1 MLLNPLSVA
10 AILGALLVFY
20 LARCYSS
27 PLWRIPGPALSKIT
41 SIALRWH
48 EFGANRTL
56 YIHSLHLK
64 YGPVVR
70 IAPNEVSYTSYEAV
84 KEIYGSLGSGYDK
97 HRFYNLFK
105 VFGRRT
111 MFSTLVKGDHAKR
124 KRIIADRYANS
135 NVVKPIAL
143 SGIEKRAEEFVR
155 QCADAASRSV
165 NVYVSSNLQARRN
178 GGESCISNTDTVV
191 PDHQVKLHS
200 YACDCVTHHLFH
212 PYGTNSLQKQEDT
225 DMMEQVT
232 TDDSLRNRLIQ
243 HHYPVFYQYFS
254 KILDLFFDPRTTPL
268 AKDFVVNATSK
279 IDPAPFTLL
288 SRLQDKRESGSSVNQ
303 MDAIDIA
310 AECTD
315 HMVAGIDTTGD
326 SLCFLLWELSQPASL
341 EIQRK
346 LREEIRENPDAS
358 FDKLSYLDAVVQEG
372 LRCYPAIPMS
382 LPRVVPPGGKTVDG
396 YFVSEGTIV
405 SSQAYSV
412 HRNNDAVFPNPDT
425 FSPERWLSPTG
436 EAERKRHMFA
446 FAHGGRGCV
455 GKHLALAEMKILL
468 RGIYGR
474 YSTVPDPSITP
485 ESMRS
490 HDQIISARPYGQRCL
505 LRFVS
510 IANEEA
516 V

>member
-1 MLLNPLSVA
+1 
-10 AILGALLVFY
+10 
-20 LARCYSS
+20 
-27 PLWRIPGPALSKIT
+27 
-41 SIALRWH
+41 
-48 EFGANRTL
+48 
-56 YIHSLHLK
+56 
-64 YGPVVR
+64 
-70 IAPNEVSYTSYEAV
+70 
-84 KEIYGSLGSGYDK
+84 
-97 HRFYNLFK
+97 
-105 VFGRRT
+105 

-143 SGIEKRAEEFVR
+143 SGIEKRAEDFVR

-165 NVYVSSNLQARRN
+165 NVY
-178 GGESCISNTDTVV
+178 
-191 PDHQVKLHS
+191 VKLHS

-212 PYGTNSLQKQEDT
+212 PYGTNSLQKQGDT

-232 TDDSLRNRLIQ
+232 KDDSLRNRLIQ

-254 KILDLFFDPRTTPL
+254 KILDLSFDPRTTPL
-268 AKDFVVNATSK
+268 AKDFVVGATSK

-303 MDAIDIA
+303 MGATDIA

-326 SLCFLLWELSQPASL
+326 SLCFLMWELSQPASL
-341 EIQRK
+341 EIQRR
-346 LREEIRENPDAS
+346 LQQEIRENPDAS

-382 LPRVVPPGGKTVDG
+382 LPRVVPAGGKTVDG

-455 GKHLALAEMKILL
+455 GK
-468 RGIYGR
+468 
-474 YSTVPDPSITP
+474 
-485 ESMRS
+485 
-490 HDQIISARPYGQRCL
+490 Q
-505 LRFVS
+505 
-510 IANEEA
+510 
-516 V
+516 

>member
-1 MLLNPLSVA
+1 LP
-10 AILGALLVFY
+10 Y
-20 LARCYSS
+20 KRE
-27 PLWRIPGPALSKIT
+27 T
-41 SIALRWH
+41 
-48 EFGANRTL
+48 
-56 YIHSLHLK
+56 
-64 YGPVVR
+64 
-70 IAPNEVSYTSYEAV
+70 
-84 KEIYGSLGSGYDK
+84 
-97 HRFYNLFK
+97 YN
-105 VFGRRT
+105 
-111 MFSTLVKGDHAKR
+111 
-124 KRIIADRYANS
+124 
-135 NVVKPIAL
+135 
-143 SGIEKRAEEFVR
+143 
-155 QCADAASRSV
+155 
-165 NVYVSSNLQARRN
+165 VSSNLQARRN

-254 KILDLFFDPRTTPL
+254 KILDLFFDPRITPL
-268 AKDFVVNATSK
+268 AKDFVVGATSK
-279 IDPAPFTLL
+279 IDPAPFILL

-372 LRCYPAIPMS
+372 LRFYPAIPMS

-505 LRFVS
+505 LRFVP

>member
-1 MLLNPLSVA
+1 MSV
-10 AILGALLVFY
+10 
-20 LARCYSS
+20 
-27 PLWRIPGPALSKIT
+27 
-41 SIALRWH
+41 
-48 EFGANRTL
+48 NRKG
-56 YIHSLHLK
+56 SL
-64 YGPVVR
+64 
-70 IAPNEVSYTSYEAV
+70 
-84 KEIYGSLGSGYDK
+84 SLGSGYDK

-124 KRIIADRYANS
+124 KRIIVDRYANS
-135 NVVKPIAL
+135 NVVKPMAL
-143 SGIEKRAEEFVR
+143 SGIKKRAEEFVK
-155 QCADAASRSV
+155 QC
-165 NVYVSSNLQARRN
+165 
-178 GGESCISNTDTVV
+178 TDTTRKSVDV
-191 PDHQVKLHS
+191 YVKLHS

-232 TDDSLRNRLIQ
+232 TDDSLRSRLIQ

-254 KILDLFFDPRTTPL
+254 KVLDLFFDPRATPL
-268 AKDFVVNATSK
+268 AKDFVVGATSK

-303 MDAIDIA
+303 MDATDIA
-310 AECTD
+310 AECMD
-315 HMVAGIDTTGD
+315 HMVAGIDTT
-326 SLCFLLWELSQPASL
+326 
-341 EIQRK
+341 
-346 LREEIRENPDAS
+346 EIRENPDVS

-382 LPRVVPPGGKTVDG
+382 LPRVVPPGGKTIDG

-490 HDQIISARPYGQRCL
+490 HDEIISARPYGQKCF
-505 LRFVS
+505 LRFIP